1 MKILMLLFFMLF
13 ATNAFSH
20 DREAGDLESTVIL
33 KGKYIQNHQIF
44 GIFLDL
50 FEEEED
56 DDEYWKQILARDLG
70 FDMTNP
76 KEAKKFKNFQRKMK
90 VVKKKLE
97 KDLRKAWYR
106 ENCIGNNATSRKNRK
121 EMIKRM
127 DSSEELDG
135 KTNKSHLDKALK
147 SLDEDMRINVLS
159 YIEDLKESTTIMI
172 FSNEEWHRHESTENL
187 KRTFESKCLGLSGE
201 YYSSIGEE

>member
-20 DREAGDLESTVIL
+20 DREVGDFDSTVIL
-33 KGKYIQNHQIF
+33 KGKYIQNYQMF
-44 GIFLDL
+44 RGFLSL
-50 FEEEED
+50 VED
-56 DDEYWKQILARDLG
+56 EDWKEFVARDLG

-76 KEAKKFKNFQRKMK
+76 EEAKKFKNLQRKMK
-90 VVKKKLE
+90 VVNKKLG
-97 KDLRKAWYR
+97 KDLRKTWYR
-106 ENCIGNNATSRKNRK
+106 ENCIGNNATSRQNRE

-127 DSSEELDG
+127 DSSEELDE
-135 KTNKSHLDKALK
+135 KTIKSHLDKALK

-159 YIEDLKESTTIMI
+159 YIEDSKESTKIMI
-172 FSNEEWHRHESTENL
+172 FSNEEVYRHESTENL

-201 YYSSIGEE
+201 YYSSIGV